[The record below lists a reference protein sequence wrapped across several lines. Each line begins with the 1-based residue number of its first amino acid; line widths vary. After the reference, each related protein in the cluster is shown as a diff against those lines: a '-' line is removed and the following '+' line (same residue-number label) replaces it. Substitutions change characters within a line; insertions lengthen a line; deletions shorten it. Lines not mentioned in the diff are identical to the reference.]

1 MAEAAARPPRK
12 EVPKPQEEGL
22 PPWMATFA
30 DMMTLLLCFFVLLLS
45 FANQDLANFRT
56 LMGSI
61 KEAFGVQT
69 ERQEAD
75 YAAFSPTAVE
85 RKGLEMSSD
94 QKEMVDLV
102 MNLRAII
109 DEDSELKRSAGAF
122 AEQEGVVVRVE
133 SGYLFE
139 SGKAELRPGSEKVLD
154 RVVKTLKDHNFWC
167 VIRGHTDDREQT
179 SSLYPTGWELSAA
192 RAAAALRYVVDKGI
206 SPLHLKA
213 IGYADTRPL
222 VPNDTPED
230 RAKNRRVEFF
240 IHHPEKKFW

>member
-1 MAEAAARPPRK
+1 M
-12 EVPKPQEEGL
+12 PKPVEKPPEEGL
-22 PPWMATFA
+22 PPWLATFA
-30 DMMTLLLCFFVLLLS
+30 DMMSLLLCFFVLLLS

-61 KEAFGVQT
+61 KDAFGVQT
-69 ERQEAD
+69 ERKEAD

-109 DEDSELKRSAGAF
+109 EEDSELKRSSGAY

-139 SGKAELRPGSEKVLD
+139 TGEAVLKPGSEKVLD
-154 RVVKTLKDHNFWC
+154 QVIKTLKEHNFGC

-179 SSLYPTGWELSAA
+179 SSLYPSGWELSAA
-192 RAAAALRYVVDKGI
+192 RAAAALRYIVSQGI

-213 IGYADTRPL
+213 VGYADTRPL

-240 IHHPEKKFW
+240 IHHPEKKLW

>member
-1 MAEAAARPPRK
+1 MAETAAPPRK
-12 EVPKPQEEGL
+12 QVEKPPDEGL
-22 PPWMATFA
+22 PPWLATFA
-30 DMMTLLLCFFVLLLS
+30 DMMSLLLCFFVLLLS

-61 KEAFGVQT
+61 KDAFGVQV
-69 ERQEAD
+69 ERPDAD
-75 YAAFSPTAVE
+75 YAALSPTAIE
-85 RKGLEMSSD
+85 RKGLKMSAD

-122 AEQEGVVVRVE
+122 AEEEGVVVRVQ
-133 SGYLFE
+133 SAFLFDP
-139 SGKAELRPGSEKVLD
+139 GKAVLKPGSEKVLD
-154 RVVKTLKDHNFWC
+154 EVVKTLKEHNFGC
-167 VIRGHTDDREQT
+167 VIRGNTDDREQT

-192 RAAAALRYVVDKGI
+192 RAAAALRYIVDQGI

-230 RAKNRRVEFF
+230 RATNRRVEFY